1 MKRKKFIKELNK
13 TKNLELVLN
22 TTLKI
27 LKKTINEKGGISF
40 STQDI
45 VRNYLIVNFK
55 DSVNEVFSCLFLDN
69 KHRLIAFE
77 EIFQGTINQANVYP
91 RVIVQRAIHHNA
103 AAVILAHNHPSSDL
117 TPSESDK
124 AITRK
129 LIDILN
135 IIDVRVLDHFIV
147 SPLDTYSM
155 AQNGCM

>member
-155 AQNGCM
+155 AQNGQM